1 MPVRHAIWKVG
12 DPPVPLDSSRLECEQ
27 ILENMIV
34 RNPCILSD
42 EWMLIGQ
49 QESTPSGGRVD
60 LVAVA
65 PDGGLVLIELKR
77 DRTPR
82 EVVAQAIEYAAWLE
96 ELTADRIASIYQRFS
111 KGGNLSQAFAAHFGT
126 ELEGESLNQSHQI
139 VIVASELD
147 ESTET
152 IVAYLNDK
160 NIPINVL
167 SFQVFRNG
175 SDQLLSRAWMIDPV
189 EAQVSTGTR
198 SQGEREPWNGEF
210 YVSFGDGEARSWE
223 EARRYGFISGGGGP
237 WYSRTL
243 KVLSPGDRVWVNVP
257 QGGFVGVGRVSGVR
271 QRVSESKLATS
282 EGEKS
287 SLDVLKEGHY
297 HRNYAN
303 DPDRA
308 EYLVPVQWNEAVPLA
323 SAFREVGR
331 FGNQNTVC
339 KPTTPQ
345 WRRTVERLK
354 QHFPKWEG

>member
-12 DPPVPLDSSRLECEQ
+12 DPPVPLDSGRLEREQ

-34 RNPCILSD
+34 RNPRILSD
-42 EWMLIGQ
+42 EWMLIGR
-49 QESTPSGGRVD
+49 QESTPSGGRID

-65 PDGGLVLIELKR
+65 PDGSLVLIELKR

-96 ELTADRIASIYQRFS
+96 GLTADRIATMYQRFS
-111 KGGNLSQAFAAHFGT
+111 KGGNLSQAFSERFGT
-126 ELEGESLNQSHQI
+126 ELDGDSLNQSHQI
-139 VIVASELD
+139 VVVASELD

-167 SFQVFRNG
+167 FFQVFQNG

-189 EAQVSTGTR
+189 ESQVNAATR

-223 EARRYGFISGGGGP
+223 EARRYGFISGGGDP

-243 KVLSPGDRVWVNVP
+243 KVLSPGDRVWVNIP
-257 QGGFVGVGRVSGVR
+257 QSGFVGVGRVTGVR
-271 QRVSESKLATS
+271 QRVSEAKLATPQ
-282 EGEKS
+282 GEKPA
-287 SLDVLKEGHY
+287 LEVLNKGHY
-297 HRNYAN
+297 HRNFA
-303 DPDRA
+303 DDLDRA
-308 EYLVPVQWNEAVPLA
+308 EHLVPVQWSETVPISA
-323 SAFREVGR
+323 SFREVGR

-339 KPTTPQ
+339 KPATPK

-354 QHFPKWEG
+354 QHFPKWEC